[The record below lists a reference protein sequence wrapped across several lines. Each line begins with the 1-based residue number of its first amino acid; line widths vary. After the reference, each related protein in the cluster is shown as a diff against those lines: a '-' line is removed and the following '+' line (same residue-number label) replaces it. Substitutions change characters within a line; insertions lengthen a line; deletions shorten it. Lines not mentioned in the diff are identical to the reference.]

1 MENARRTT
9 GLLVLF
15 ATSMMT
21 ATVATSQQAPV
32 TTEDPKPAAETRWA
46 HCLLRIVGQSN
57 VISFSDDIVRRF
69 VYGDDARLR
78 VIKDVLGPISETA
91 FGGSS
96 RFVEIRTLE
105 RQVSEP
111 SNEISLLL
119 SLEVCLPSGVKPAA
133 EEFLKAI
140 VSNFR
145 EAVEV
150 VYRSEYDRLANQT
163 QVMQEQIAYAERE
176 LKEIQRSLVE
186 FSDRDFSYDGLRKSI
201 TLLNAHLQDL
211 QMDRALQEARRDS
224 VLKRIAEIRE
234 DADRILRD
242 DTIATELGQIINR
255 RVGELKNAKGKVDA
269 GMLPQGDLAALEDKL
284 AMAKIDLARRR
295 EELAKTGSAA
305 GLAQL
310 TAELTTITLERDR
323 MEAREQ
329 QLRWQLDQARAMLER
344 SSDYERLEIKC
355 DIARK
360 NLMEAE
366 TANSKANQRL
376 RMFQMPTITVVG
388 D

>member
-15 ATSMMT
+15 ATSMMI
-21 ATVATSQQAPV
+21 ATVATSQQTPA
-32 TTEDPKPAAETRWA
+32 TTEDPRPAAETRWA

-105 RQVSEP
+105 RQASEA

-163 QVMQEQIAYAERE
+163 QVMQEQVAYAERE

-234 DADRILRD
+234 EADRILRD

-329 QLRWQLDQARAMLER
+329 QLRRQLDQARAMLER

-360 NLMEAE
+360 NLMDAE
-366 TANSKANQRL
+366 TANSKASQRL

>member
-21 ATVATSQQAPV
+21 ATVATSQQARA
-32 TTEDPKPAAETRWA
+32 TTEDPRPAAETRWA
-46 HCLLRIVGQSN
+46 RCLLRIVGQSN

-105 RQVSEP
+105 RQASEA

-186 FSDRDFSYDGLRKSI
+186 FSDWDFSYDGLRKSI

-234 DADRILRD
+234 EADRILRD

-269 GMLPQGDLAALEDKL
+269 GMLPQGDLAAMEDKL

-329 QLRWQLDQARAMLER
+329 QLRRQLDQARAMLER

>member
-21 ATVATSQQAPV
+21 ATVATSQQARA
-32 TTEDPKPAAETRWA
+32 TTEDPRPAAETRWA
-46 HCLLRIVGQSN
+46 RCLLRIVGQSN

-105 RQVSEP
+105 RQASEA

-163 QVMQEQIAYAERE
+163 QVMQEQVAYAERE

-234 DADRILRD
+234 EADRILRD

-269 GMLPQGDLAALEDKL
+269 GMLPQGDLAAMEDKL

-329 QLRWQLDQARAMLER
+329 QLRRQLDQARAMLER

>member
-21 ATVATSQQAPV
+21 ATVATSQQARA
-32 TTEDPKPAAETRWA
+32 TTEDPRPAAETRWA
-46 HCLLRIVGQSN
+46 RCLLRIVGQSN

-105 RQVSEP
+105 RQASEA

-211 QMDRALQEARRDS
+211 QVDRALQEARRDS

-329 QLRWQLDQARAMLER
+329 QLRRQLDQARAMLER

-366 TANSKANQRL
+366 TANSKASQRL